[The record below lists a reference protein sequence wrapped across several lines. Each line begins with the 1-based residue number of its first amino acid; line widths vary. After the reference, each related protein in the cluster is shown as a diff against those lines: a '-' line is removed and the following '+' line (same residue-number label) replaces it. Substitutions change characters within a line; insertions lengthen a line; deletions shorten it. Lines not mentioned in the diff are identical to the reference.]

1 MFLSYKLFRIS
12 KIYFFSKLF
21 ATDRIMFAGRIF
33 SIFAPVVMKYRRAA
47 IILTGLMCWM
57 LGISANGQTGIN
69 KDAFFNAMAGNS
81 VPVMEQQLKALKNIS
96 TAEKEAFEGAMQMRR
111 SATIAVPAKRLSLFR
126 QGHKKLETA
135 IAQSPENTEYRFLRL
150 MVQENAPRSLGYN
163 KNIHED
169 SRFIKDNYRSL
180 SAITRQHV
188 TAYSR
193 KPGALQGLF

>member
-1 MFLSYKLFRIS
+1 MILSYKLFRIS

-21 ATDRIMFAGRIF
+21 AADRVMFAGRIF

-47 IILTGLMCWM
+47 IIFSGLMCWI
-57 LGISANGQTGIN
+57 LGVSAYGQTGIN

-81 VPVMEQQLKALKNIS
+81 VLAMEQQLKALKNLS
-96 TAEKEAFEGAMQMRR
+96 TPEKEAFEGAMQMRR

-126 QGHKKLETA
+126 QGHRKLETA
-135 IAQSPENTEYRFLRL
+135 IGRSPENAEYRFLRL

-163 KNIHED
+163 KNIDED
-169 SRFIKDNYRSL
+169 SRFIKDHFRSMP
-180 SAITRQHV
+180 AVTRQHV
-188 TAYSR
+188 TAYSK